1 MKNDSDVALGTI
13 RDSSV
18 QTGKPAPVEAATGE
32 QRAATKGNEK
42 EGNTVLRSAA
52 RTTQMEGGMCG
63 RKDLQTLSPRTER
76 SQKGK

>member
-1 MKNDSDVALGTI
+1 MKKNDSDVASGTI

-32 QRAATKGNEK
+32 QRAATRGNEE

-52 RTTQMEGGMCG
+52 RAHPDG
-63 RKDLQTLSPRTER
+63 RRDVRQKRSTETEP
-76 SQKGK
+76 